1 MFISHYDSELGDLNI
16 KKLERRKIS
25 LLQKLANQFYDFAI
39 KINRKSYNEE
49 SELFQILNDIKLTKN
64 NLESLRVHILA
75 DGHYSTE
82 DFNTYSSNRKGMN
95 YTYTCEL
102 WDATSLKNL
111 ISEDG
116 KQRNAIQLI

>member
-1 MFISHYDSELGDLNI
+1 M
-16 KKLERRKIS
+16 
-25 LLQKLANQFYDFAI
+25 
-39 KINRKSYNEE
+39 
-49 SELFQILNDIKLTKN
+49 
-64 NLESLRVHILA
+64 HILA

-116 KQRNAIQLI
+116 KRVTLFRLI